1 MSERPRFEKIETV
14 PDLQSKERDNELPEH
29 TPEEREK
36 LDTTIEGYLAERTE
50 PLTEVIDGDIDDILA
65 RYMEKGPELSPDV
78 KASLRKA
85 IRRMLGIKL
94 QKDE

>member
-1 MSERPRFEKIETV
+1 MSEKFRPREEENS
-14 PDLQSKERDNELPEH
+14 PDIS
-29 TPEEREK
+29 PEEGK
-36 LDTTIEGYLAERTE
+36 GLDVAIEGYLAEQPE
-50 PLTEVIDGDIDDILA
+50 PFTEVVDGNIDDILA

-94 QKDE
+94 RKDE

>member
-1 MSERPRFEKIETV
+1 MSEKFRPHSEEENTHEVSPQETENLNAV
-14 PDLQSKERDNELPEH
+14 
-29 TPEEREK
+29 
-36 LDTTIEGYLAERTE
+36 IEGYLAERTD

-85 IRRMLGIKL
+85 IHRMLGIRLK
-94 QKDE
+94 KDE